1 MTGAHHVGKKEGFAL
16 IELLRISL
24 EDRPGQ
30 LHKVITTIS
39 KAGVDMKALS
49 LMHHGTNHGE
59 ALLLVA
65 DLARAQKALV
75 DAGATPSIQPA
86 VVVEVPDRAGG
97 LASVLEA
104 TSCANL
110 SVNDLFTFVT
120 RVEGKALAVATF
132 DDGERAEEL
141 LRKAGIR
148 TFDQQTLINGT
159 PPANRGPHL
168 LDDYLGGSFFW

>member
-1 MTGAHHVGKKEGFAL
+1 M

-30 LHKVITTIS
+30 LHGVITTIS

-49 LMHHGTNHGE
+49 LMHYGTNHGE

-65 DLARAQKALV
+65 DLARARDALV
-75 DAGATPSIQPA
+75 EAGRTVTIQPA

-104 TSCANL
+104 TSSAEL

-120 RVEGKALAVATF
+120 RIEGKALAVATF
-132 DDGERAEEL
+132 DDGDRAETV
-141 LRKAGIR
+141 LREAGIR
-148 TFDQQTLINGT
+148 TFDQQTLISGT
-159 PPANRGPHL
+159 PPTNRGPHL